1 MDTTRERILERIRMR
16 PALPP
21 PPRRIEIRKNAGL
34 SQQDLAE
41 VLHVSA
47 MTIHFWETG
56 KRLPK
61 PDHAQAYLEVLQVLE
76 EQFPAATP
84 TAA

>member
-21 PPRRIEIRKNAGL
+21 PARRAELRKNAGL
-34 SQQDLAE
+34 SQQDLGE
-41 VLHVSA
+41 VLGVSA
-47 MTIHFWETG
+47 MSIHFWETG

-61 PDHAQAYLEVLQVLE
+61 PEHAQAYLEALQVLE
-76 EQFPAATP
+76 EQLATDRPAA
-84 TAA
+84 A

>member
-1 MDTTRERILERIRMR
+1 MDTPRERILERIRMR

-21 PPRRIEIRKNAGL
+21 PSRRIEIRKNAGL
-34 SQQDLAE
+34 SQQDLGE

-47 MTIHFWETG
+47 MSIHYWETG
-56 KRLPK
+56 KRLPR
-61 PDHAQAYLEVLQVLE
+61 PEHAEAYLEVLQALE
-76 EQFPAATP
+76 EQFPAAQP

>member
-1 MDTTRERILERIRMR
+1 METPRERILERIRMR

-21 PPRRIEIRKNAGL
+21 PSRRIEIRKSAGL
-34 SQQDLAE
+34 SQQDLGE

-47 MTIHFWETG
+47 MSIHYWETG

-61 PDHAQAYLEVLQVLE
+61 PEHAEAYLEVLQALE
-76 EQFPAATP
+76 EQLTVQTP